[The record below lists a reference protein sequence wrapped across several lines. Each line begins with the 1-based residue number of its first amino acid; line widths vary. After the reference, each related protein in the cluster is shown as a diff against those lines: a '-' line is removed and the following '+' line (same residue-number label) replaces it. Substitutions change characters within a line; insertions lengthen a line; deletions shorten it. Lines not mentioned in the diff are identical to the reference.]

1 MTEENPSSSQNGC
14 TLACQGPESLS
25 PFAEV
30 LTRELKPGDVL
41 LLYGPLGAGKT
52 TLTQALAR
60 GLAVGDDQYVS
71 SPSFALLHEY
81 EGRLP
86 IAHMDLYRLADED
99 DIEAS
104 GLAEYLEYDGV
115 SIIEWPERLG
125 DLTPQNRLEL
135 VLEPIDAELR
145 HIHLAAR
152 GKEWGERMVNIAQQ
166 LANTAGVHIVA

>member
-1 MTEENPSSSQNGC
+1 MTEEKLSSYQGGL
-14 TLACQGPESLS
+14 TLVCPGPDSLA
-25 PFAEV
+25 PIADV
-30 LTRELKPGDVL
+30 LSKELKSGDVL

-60 GLAVGDDQYVS
+60 GLEVGEEQYVS

-125 DLTPQNRLEL
+125 DLMPESRLEL
-135 VLEPIDAELR
+135 VLEPIDAEIR
-145 HIHLAAR
+145 HIGLRAQGEGWEKRLPALAT
-152 GKEWGERMVNIAQQ
+152 Q
-166 LANTAGVHIVA
+166 LARTAGVQLLT